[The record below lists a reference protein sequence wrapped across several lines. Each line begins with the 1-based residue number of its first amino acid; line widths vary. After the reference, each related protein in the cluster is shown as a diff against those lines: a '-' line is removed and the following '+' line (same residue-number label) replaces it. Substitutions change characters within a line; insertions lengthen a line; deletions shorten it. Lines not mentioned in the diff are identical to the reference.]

1 MFVRELTEED
11 YLESMNLSMYAFQ
24 YKVPESDIPARLE
37 GLRNQKV
44 LGIWDQDI
52 LAAKLHIYSLS
63 IFMRNAEWKMGG
75 IAGVATYPEYRRN
88 GYVNTLMI
96 DSLKHMR
103 NNDQIVSLL
112 HPFDISFYRKYGWE
126 ILTETKKITV
136 EKIDLKFLE
145 PQQGFIRRF
154 SKETHNEDIEKIY
167 QKYCTQFTGML
178 KRETNWWKQHV
189 YDEDSQIAV
198 YYRADKE
205 AMGYMLYH
213 VKERKMEVQEL
224 VALDH
229 EARMGLWN
237 FICQHDSMVE
247 TVTIHHLS
255 SHNPFPYFLKQPKV
269 KTEVYPYFMARI
281 VDAEE
286 CLRRFPFQQENEPL
300 FLHLED
306 SHAPWNNGSY
316 LLGNGEIKVF
326 KEKTGGQ
333 CVHPPKKG
341 IRITI
346 NSLSAILFGYKRPME
361 LFEMGLL
368 KGAEHEIELF
378 EKKVPALKSSFID
391 FF

>member
-1 MFVRELTEED
+1 MLVRELTEED

-44 LGIWDQDI
+44 LGIWDKDI
-52 LAAKLHIYSLS
+52 LAAKLHIYPLS
-63 IFMRNAEWKMGG
+63 IFMRDAEWKMGG

-88 GYVNTLMI
+88 GYVKSLMI
-96 DSLKHMR
+96 ESLKHMR
-103 NNDQIVSLL
+103 NNQQIVSLL

-126 ILTETKKITV
+126 ILCETKKITI
-136 EKIDLKFLE
+136 EKMDLKFLE
-145 PQQGFIRRF
+145 PQQGVIRRF
-154 SKETHNEDIEKIY
+154 SRETHNEEIEKVY
-167 QKYCTQFTGML
+167 QQYCTQFTGML
-178 KRETNWWKQHV
+178 KRETTWWKQHV
-189 YDEDSQIAV
+189 YDKDSQIAV
-198 YYRADKE
+198 YYHPNKE

-213 VKERKMEVQEL
+213 VKESKMEVQEL

-229 EARMGLWN
+229 EARIGLWN
-237 FICQHDSMVE
+237 FICQHDSMVK
-247 TVTIHHLS
+247 TVTIHLAS
-255 SHNPFPYFLKQPKV
+255 QDPFPYFLQQPNV
-269 KTEVYPYFMARI
+269 KIELHPYFMARV

-286 CLRRFPFQQENEPL
+286 CLRRFPMEHEEEPL

-306 SHAPWNNGSY
+306 SHAHWNNGSY
-316 LLGNGEIKVF
+316 LLGKGEIKVF

-341 IRITI
+341 IRLNI

-361 LFEMGLL
+361 LFEMGYL
-368 KGAEHEIELF
+368 KGSKPEIELF

>member
-1 MFVRELTEED
+1 MLVRELTEED
-11 YLESMNLSMYAFQ
+11 YLESMKLSEYAFQ

-37 GLRNQKV
+37 RLRNHKV
-44 LGIWDQDI
+44 LGIWDEDI

-63 IFMRNAEWKMGG
+63 IFMRDAEWKMGG
-75 IAGVATYPEYRRN
+75 IAGVSTYPEYRRN
-88 GYVNTLMI
+88 GYVKSLMI

-103 NNDQIVSLL
+103 NNQQIVSLL

-126 ILTETKKITV
+126 ILNETKKITI

-154 SKETHNEDIEKIY
+154 SKETHNEQIEEIY
-167 QKYCTQFTGML
+167 QQYCSQYTGML

-198 YYRADKE
+198 YYHSNKE

-229 EARMGLWN
+229 EARIGLWN
-237 FICQHDSMVE
+237 FICQHDSMVG
-247 TVTIHHLS
+247 TVTIHLAS
-255 SHNPFPYFLKQPKV
+255 QDPFPYFLQQPNV
-269 KTEVYPYFMARI
+269 KIELHPYFMARV

-286 CLRRFPFQQENEPL
+286 CLRRFPFLHDNESL

-316 LLGNGEIKVF
+316 LLGKGDLKVF
-326 KEKTGGQ
+326 KEKAGGQ

-341 IRITI
+341 IRLNI

-361 LFEMGLL
+361 LYEMGYL
-368 KGAEHEIELF
+368 KGSKPEIELF